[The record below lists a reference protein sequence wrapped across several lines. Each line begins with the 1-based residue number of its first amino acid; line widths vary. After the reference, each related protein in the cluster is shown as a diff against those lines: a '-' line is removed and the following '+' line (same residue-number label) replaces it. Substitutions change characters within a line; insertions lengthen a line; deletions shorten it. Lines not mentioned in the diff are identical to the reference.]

1 VVDDEP
7 GILSALKRVFRREDW
22 QVLTASSTEEGFECL
37 ARHEVG
43 VILCDQRMVGI
54 SGTEF
59 LGRAKAM
66 YPDTIRILLTG
77 YSDFTSVVDA
87 INRGDLYKVLSKPFD
102 DDVLRE
108 NVREAF
114 RRYEVFAENRQLA
127 RRLEALE
134 KKYLQET

>member
-1 VVDDEP
+1 
-7 GILSALKRVFRREDW
+7 
-22 QVLTASSTEEGFECL
+22 
-37 ARHEVG
+37 
-43 VILCDQRMVGI
+43 
-54 SGTEF
+54 
-59 LGRAKAM
+59 
-66 YPDTIRILLTG
+66 
-77 YSDFTSVVDA
+77 
-87 INRGDLYKVLSKPFD
+87 VLSKPFD